1 MQTLSQDHE
10 GYPKMHDYRP
20 TASGLG
26 RRQTKK
32 MNVKTSRYRIVE
44 LGTPASAKR
53 QENRSQKGAQG
64 LQTNSCPSIV
74 PSFQPANLW
83 GWAQSNGH
91 EVWWGGTIIPSVRPI
106 RSENLRSSPV
116 PWRLGGEVK
125 FRKIIGWYD
134 RLPCQQESIER
145 CRPDLSRIPENLT
158 IG

>member
-53 QENRSQKGAQG
+53 RENRSQKGAQG
-64 LQTNSCPSIV
+64 LQTNSCSSIV
-74 PSFQPANLW
+74 PAFNPQIFGAGLIRTVMRS
-83 GWAQSNGH
+83 GG
-91 EVWWGGTIIPSVRPI
+91 GGTIIPSVRPI
-106 RSENLRSSPV
+106 RPENLRSSPV